1 MITYRLLKALSD
13 GLYFTVVLCMQ
24 GSYREKKGQTFRESE
39 GMLMKQVKAW
49 SGRFGFLAVIF
60 LLSGCFGNENLS
72 ALDPKGPQAQW
83 IYDNMILS
91 LYIMAFV
98 TLVVFAIFFY
108 IIAKFRRKE
117 GDNEYPKQV
126 HGSTVLEI
134 TWTVIPI
141 LLLLVLFVPTIIGTF
156 DFAESQAP
164 EDVEDAVYID
174 VTGHQYWW
182 QFDYEEGFTAGQEV
196 YIPTG
201 ERVYFTLN
209 ATDVIHSFWVPA
221 LGGKIDTVPGIEN
234 TLWLEADEP
243 GTYMGKCAELCGP
256 SHALMDFKLI
266 ALERDDYDQW
276 VEDMAAKAD
285 VEQPED
291 SSVQQGYEVFQEN
304 CISCHAV
311 SGPGS
316 ASGPTLTN
324 FGDRNIIAG
333 YLDNTDEQLKA
344 WIRNPDDFKQG
355 NNMVPFPES
364 EISEDEMDSLVA
376 YLRSLSVRDGENAE

>member
-1 MITYRLLKALSD
+1 
-13 GLYFTVVLCMQ
+13 
-24 GSYREKKGQTFRESE
+24 
-39 GMLMKQVKAW
+39 
-49 SGRFGFLAVIF
+49 
-60 LLSGCFGNENLS
+60 
-72 ALDPKGPQAQW
+72 
-83 IYDNMILS
+83 
-91 LYIMAFV
+91 MAFV
-98 TLVVFAIFFY
+98 TLVVFAIYFY
-108 IIAKFRRKE
+108 ILAKFRRKA
-117 GDNEYPKQV
+117 GDDVYPKQV

-174 VTGHQYWW
+174 VVGHQYWW
-182 QFDYEEGFTAGQEV
+182 QFDYEEGFTASQEV

-201 ERVYFTLN
+201 ERVYFNLN
-209 ATDVIHSFWVPA
+209 AQDVIHSFWVPA
-221 LGGKIDTVPGIEN
+221 LGGKIDTVPGVDN
-234 TLWLEADEP
+234 TMWLEADEP
-243 GTYMGKCAELCGP
+243 GTYLGKCAELCGP

-291 SSVQQGYEVFQEN
+291 SSVQQGYEVFSES

-316 ASGPTLTN
+316 AGGPTLTN
-324 FGDRNIIAG
+324 FNDRKTIAG
-333 YLDNTDEQLKA
+333 YLPNTDEQLEA
-344 WIRNPDDFKQG
+344 WIRNPDEFKQG
-355 NNMVPFPES
+355 NNMQPFPDMS
-364 EISEDEMDSLVA
+364 DEDMDALIA
-376 YLRSLSVRDGENAE
+376 YLRSLDVREEADPE

>member
-324 FGDRNIIAG
+324 FGDRNVITG
-333 YLDNTDEQLKA
+333 YLDNTDEDLKA

-364 EISEDEMDSLVA
+364 EISEDEMDSLVT

>member
-24 GSYREKKGQTFRESE
+24 ESYREKKGQTFRESE

-49 SGRFGFLAVIF
+49 SGRLGFLAVIF

-324 FGDRNIIAG
+324 FGDRNTIAG

-376 YLRSLSVRDGENAE
+376 YLRSLNVRDGENAE